1 MALAIVL
8 MLIVLVFFILVVDGQ
23 IIYVILLVFSFF
35 DIVEH
40 AKVHQHR
47 LELNRCHAFFLVRG
61 FDVMLEK
68 VTAFLPFRCLL
79 NLLSNASVE
88 AD

>member
-40 AKVHQHR
+40 AKIHQHR
-47 LELNRCHAFFLVRG
+47 LELSWCHAFFLVCG
-61 FDVMLEK
+61 FDIVLEE
-68 VTAFLPFRCLL
+68 VTAFLPFRSLL